1 MKTKDQ
7 DWYDSKIEQIR
18 SKKRKL
24 RHIQD
29 AKKVKSI
36 KEDLKREQ
44 RAAKRS
50 LRQNIKNWIKKEI
63 ENNEKLPKNRTL

>member
-1 MKTKDQ
+1 MKNKDQ
-7 DWYDSKIEQIR
+7 DWYESKVEEIR
-18 SKKRKL
+18 KKKRKL

-44 RAAKRS
+44 RSAKRS
-50 LRQNIKNWIKKEI
+50 MKQNIKILIKKEI
-63 ENNEKLPKNRTL
+63 DQ

>member
-1 MKTKDQ
+1 MGNKD
-7 DWYDSKIEQIR
+7 DIWYENKVDEIR
-18 SKKRKL
+18 KKKRKL

-29 AKKVKSI
+29 AKKVKQI

-50 LRQNIKNWIKKEI
+50 MKSNLKNWIKDQINDETI
-63 ENNEKLPKNRTL
+63 P

>member
-1 MKTKDQ
+1 MKNKDQ
-7 DWYDSKIEQIR
+7 EWYESKVEEIR
-18 SKKRKL
+18 KKKRKL

-29 AKKVKSI
+29 SKKVKQI

-50 LRQNIKNWIKKEI
+50 SKQELKKWISKEI
-63 ENNEKLPKNRTL
+63 DNEAIS

>member
-7 DWYDSKIEQIR
+7 DWYEGKVEEIR
-18 SKKRKL
+18 KKKRKL

-29 AKKVKSI
+29 AKKVKQI

-50 LRQNIKNWIKKEI
+50 LKQHLKKWIKSQI
-63 ENNEKLPKNRTL
+63 E

>member
-7 DWYDSKIEQIR
+7 DWYEGKVEEIR
-18 SKKRKL
+18 KKNRKL

-29 AKKVKSI
+29 AKKVKQI
-36 KEDLKREQ
+36 KGELKREQ

-50 LRQNIKNWIKKEI
+50 LKQHLKKWINEQI
-63 ENNEKLPKNRTL
+63 E

>member
-1 MKTKDQ
+1 MMKNKDQ
-7 DWYDSKIEQIR
+7 GWYESKVEEIR
-18 SKKRKL
+18 KKKRKL

-44 RAAKRS
+44 RSAKRS
-50 LRQNIKNWIKKEI
+50 MKQNIKMLIKKEI
-63 ENNEKLPKNRTL
+63 DQ